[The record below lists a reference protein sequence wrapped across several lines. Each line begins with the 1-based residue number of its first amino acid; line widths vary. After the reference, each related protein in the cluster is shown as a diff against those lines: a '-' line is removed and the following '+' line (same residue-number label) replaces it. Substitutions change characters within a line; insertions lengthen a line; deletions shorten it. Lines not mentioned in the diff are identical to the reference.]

1 MRYSN
6 ERGVNNVLICH
17 LTSVATGTDS
27 PSLDTLLTRI
37 ARGDREALT
46 ALYNEL
52 HGAIYGYAYS
62 LVGNKHDA
70 EDVLHDCFLAI
81 VKSVGGYQS
90 NGTPKAWIFT
100 IAKNLCL
107 QKLRERKKAD
117 LPTPEEWSTLPD
129 KDDTADDRLT
139 VRACLTQLSEE
150 DRQIVVLHAVSG
162 FRHREIA
169 AFLDMPLSTVLSK
182 YNRALK
188 KLKAILSA

>member
-1 MRYSN
+1 
-6 ERGVNNVLICH
+6 VLICH
-17 LTSVATGTDS
+17 LTSVATGTDPS
-27 PSLDTLLTRI
+27 SLDTLLTRI
-37 ARGDREALT
+37 AHGDREALA
-46 ALYNEL
+46 ALYEQL

-70 EDVLHDCFLAI
+70 EDVLHDCFLSV
-81 VKSVGGYQS
+81 VKSIGGYQS
-90 NGTPKAWIFT
+90 HGTPKAWIFT

-117 LPTPEEWSTLPD
+117 LPTPEEWSVLPD
-129 KDDTADDRLT
+129 KDDTSDDRLT
-139 VRACLTQLSEE
+139 VRACLTHLSQE

-188 KLKAILSA
+188 KLKAILSE